1 MSAYW
6 ERLRSALGR
15 LLRKMLLHHVDCTGL
30 IERLDGGR
38 RNAHFIHRGSRSAG
52 RSFGACSSRQLVT
65 YRRRCSTAVGFV
77 WMIKAEYVAELMDG
91 HPVADRLDE
100 ISRSSEAC
108 PAA

>member
-1 MSAYW
+1 M
-6 ERLRSALGR
+6 RL
-15 LLRKMLLHHVDCTGL
+15 
-30 IERLDGGR
+30 
-38 RNAHFIHRGSRSAG
+38 FIIATTDWV
-52 RSFGACSSRQLVT
+52 A
-65 YRRRCSTAVGFV
+65 FV